1 MSDEIL
7 RGAFSG
13 RSEGAHPGEAAL
25 VAFYRGGLTA
35 TEEDAIRE
43 HLAACASCV
52 DLARDAR
59 RFVEAMGTDASVMP
73 MPRAKRWLAL
83 AAVLAAA
90 AMALIWIARSRP
102 VAPPPAAAVS
112 ESAARSWKELPVA
125 AAPYAPAPEDEL
137 LYRSDAPADASDF
150 AEAMAPYVRGDDAA
164 AEAALA
170 RFLQAHPRDAR
181 ASFYRGVSLL
191 RLGRPEDAV
200 PLLGAAA
207 ESGPAPEGARWYLAL
222 AHLQSGNEAA
232 ALRELDAVAGEGGA
246 NALEAARLAAEVRS
260 GSSAPPR

>member
-7 RGAFSG
+7 RRAFSG
-13 RSEGAHPGEAAL
+13 RGDGAHPGEAAL
-25 VAFYRGGLTA
+25 VAFYRGGLTG

-52 DLARDAR
+52 ELARDAR
-59 RFVEAMGTDASVMP
+59 RFVEAMGADASVMP
-73 MPRAKRWLAL
+73 MPRARRWLAL

-90 AMALIWIARSRP
+90 AIGLIWIAKSRP
-102 VAPPPAAAVS
+102 VAPLPAAAVS

-150 AEAMAPYVRGDDAA
+150 AEAMAPYVRGDYPA

-191 RLGRPEDAV
+191 LLRRPEEAA

-207 ESGPAPEGARWYLAL
+207 ESGPPPEGARWYLAL
-222 AHLQSGNEAA
+222 AHLQSGDEAA
-232 ALRELDAVAGEGGA
+232 ALRELDAVAAEGGT
-246 NALEAARLAAEVRS
+246 NAREAALLADEVRS
-260 GSSAPPR
+260 DAGSPPR